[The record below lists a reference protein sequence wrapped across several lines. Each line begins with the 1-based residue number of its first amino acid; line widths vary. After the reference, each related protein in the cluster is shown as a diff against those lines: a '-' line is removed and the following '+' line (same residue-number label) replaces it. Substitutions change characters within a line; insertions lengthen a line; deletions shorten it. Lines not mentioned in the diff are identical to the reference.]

1 MTSPSGGRFDRS
13 FAIRMIRDFMIAL
26 IAIVVLELGARY
38 ALARYEFATE
48 DREVTLLAA
57 ERLAGDV
64 KDIMLNSGGPVAA
77 RTVYPIIR
85 RHSEK
90 AALEIAIVPSALTV
104 EAIQQRFGFTPNGIP
119 PDWSDGPHHEA
130 TVELHAEPFCIQCH
144 VTARPGDVLGQ
155 VTVRSY
161 RSHRLA
167 EWWREARVISV
178 VGMGNVLLHT
188 IVLFMLLRVRMEPL
202 LRLRAAVASLARG
215 KMDLSQR
222 AEVRSDDEF
231 GELAADFNH
240 FLDRIVLLVEDLDDV
255 LGKVAAVNQRL
266 LQVGTEMDSRID
278 TVQEL
283 NRDAMRRAYE
293 IGQKIAG
300 PWGEAV
306 NALDLVIG
314 DHAGSPGGD
323 GGGKLDESDESDE
336 SRELDPRMQ
345 EVLRSLR
352 SAAAVQLEAAEQLSA
367 LTELLSRLSQEVAGD
382 SHYRGE
388 IRLLEERMQSVAE
401 SGQTLLARLRG
412 PESDAGD
419 DRDPGG

>member
-85 RHSEK
+85 RHSEQ
-90 AALEIAIVPSALTV
+90 AALEIAIVPSALTM
-104 EAIQQRFGFTPNGIP
+104 EAIQARFGFTPNGIP

-215 KMDLSQR
+215 RMDLGQR

-306 NALDLVIG
+306 SALDLVIG

>member
-48 DREVTLLAA
+48 DREVTMLAA

-85 RHSEK
+85 RHSEQ

-215 KMDLSQR
+215 RMDLGQR

-266 LQVGTEMDSRID
+266 LQVGTEMDARID

-306 NALDLVIG
+306 SALDLVIG
-314 DHAGSPGGD
+314 DRAGSPGTD
-323 GGGKLDESDESDE
+323 GSEESDESGE
-336 SRELDPRMQ
+336 SDPRMRD
-345 EVLRSLR
+345 VLRSLR
-352 SAAAVQLEAAEQLSA
+352 SAAAVQLEAADQLSE

-412 PESDAGD
+412 PESDPGD
-419 DRDPGG
+419 DRDPEG

>member
-1 MTSPSGGRFDRS
+1 MTSHSGGRFDRS

-26 IAIVVLELGARY
+26 LAIVVLELGARY

-48 DREVTLLAA
+48 DREATELAA

-85 RHSEK
+85 RHSEQ
-90 AALEIAIVPSALTV
+90 AALEIAIVPSAVTV
-104 EAIQQRFGFTPNGIP
+104 EAFQQRFGFTPNGIV

-130 TVELHAEPFCIQCH
+130 TVELHAETFCIQCH

-188 IVLFMLLRVRMEPL
+188 IVLFLLLRVRMEPL

-215 KMDLSQR
+215 RMDLGQR

-266 LQVGTEMDSRID
+266 LQVGTEMDARID
-278 TVQEL
+278 TAQEL

-306 NALDLVIG
+306 SALDLVIA
-314 DHAGSPGGD
+314 DRAGSPGTD
-323 GGGKLDESDESDE
+323 GSDESDG
-336 SRELDPRMQ
+336 SGELDPRMQ
-345 EVLRSLR
+345 DVLRSLR
-352 SAAAVQLEAAEQLSA
+352 SAASVQLEAEEQLSE

-412 PESDAGD
+412 PESDPGD

>member
-1 MTSPSGGRFDRS
+1 
-13 FAIRMIRDFMIAL
+13 
-26 IAIVVLELGARY
+26 
-38 ALARYEFATE
+38 
-48 DREVTLLAA
+48 
-57 ERLAGDV
+57 
-64 KDIMLNSGGPVAA
+64 
-77 RTVYPIIR
+77 
-85 RHSEK
+85 
-90 AALEIAIVPSALTV
+90 
-104 EAIQQRFGFTPNGIP
+104 
-119 PDWSDGPHHEA
+119 
-130 TVELHAEPFCIQCH
+130 
-144 VTARPGDVLGQ
+144 
-155 VTVRSY
+155 VRSY

-188 IVLFMLLRVRMEPL
+188 IVLFLLLRVRMEPL

-215 KMDLSQR
+215 RMDLGQR

-266 LQVGTEMDSRID
+266 LQVGTEMDARID

-306 NALDLVIG
+306 SALDLVIV
-314 DHAGSPGGD
+314 DRAGSPGTD
-323 GGGKLDESDESDE
+323 GSDESDG
-336 SRELDPRMQ
+336 SGELDGSGEPDPRMRD
-345 EVLRSLR
+345 VLRSLR
-352 SAAAVQLEAAEQLSA
+352 AAAAIQLEAAEQLSA

-419 DRDPGG
+419 DRDPEG

>member
-38 ALARYEFATE
+38 AVARYEFATE
-48 DREVTLLAA
+48 DREVTMLAA

-85 RHSEK
+85 RHSEQ

-215 KMDLSQR
+215 RMDLGQR

-266 LQVGTEMDSRID
+266 LQVGTEMDARID

-306 NALDLVIG
+306 SALDLVIG
-314 DHAGSPGGD
+314 DRAGSPGTD
-323 GGGKLDESDESDE
+323 GSEESDESGE
-336 SRELDPRMQ
+336 SDPRMRD
-345 EVLRSLR
+345 VLRSLR
-352 SAAAVQLEAAEQLSA
+352 SAAAVQLEAADQLSE

-412 PESDAGD
+412 PESDPGD
-419 DRDPGG
+419 DRDPEG

>member
-215 KMDLSQR
+215 RMDLGQR

-266 LQVGTEMDSRID
+266 LQVGTEMDARID

-306 NALDLVIG
+306 SALDLVIG

-336 SRELDPRMQ
+336 SGEPDPRMQ
-345 EVLRSLR
+345 DVLRSLR
-352 SAAAVQLEAAEQLSA
+352 AAAAVQLEAAEQLSA

-382 SHYRGE
+382 SQYRGE

-412 PESDAGD
+412 PESDPGD
-419 DRDPGG
+419 DRDPGE

>member
-1 MTSPSGGRFDRS
+1 MTSQSGGRFDRS

-26 IAIVVLELGARY
+26 LAIVVLELGARY

-48 DREVTLLAA
+48 DREATELAA

-85 RHSEK
+85 RHSEQ
-90 AALEIAIVPSALTV
+90 AALEIAIVPSAVTV
-104 EAIQQRFGFTPNGIP
+104 EAIQQRFGFTPHGIT

-144 VTARPGDVLGQ
+144 VTAQPGDVLGQ

-188 IVLFMLLRVRMEPL
+188 IVLFLLLRVRMEPL
-202 LRLRAAVASLARG
+202 LRLRAAVARLARG
-215 KMDLSQR
+215 RMDLGLR

-266 LQVGTEMDSRID
+266 LQVGTEMDARID
-278 TVQEL
+278 TVQAL
-283 NRDAMRRAYE
+283 SRDTMRRAYE

-300 PWGEAV
+300 PWGETV
-306 NALDLVIG
+306 SALDLVIAG
-314 DHAGSPGGD
+314 RVGSPGGD
-323 GGGKLDESDESDE
+323 GSP
-336 SRELDPRMQ
+336 ELDPRMQ
-345 EVLRSLR
+345 DVLRSLR
-352 SAAAVQLEAAEQLSA
+352 QAAAVQLEAADQLSE

>member
-1 MTSPSGGRFDRS
+1 MTSHSGGRFDRS

-26 IAIVVLELGARY
+26 LAIVVLELGARY

-48 DREVTLLAA
+48 DREATELAA

-85 RHSEK
+85 RHSEQ

-104 EAIQQRFGFTPNGIP
+104 EAIQQRFGFTPHGIA
-119 PDWSDGPHHEA
+119 PDWSDGPHHES
-130 TVELHAEPFCIQCH
+130 TVELHAETFCIQCH

-188 IVLFMLLRVRMEPL
+188 IVLFLLLRVRMEPL

-215 KMDLSQR
+215 RMDLGLR

-266 LQVGTEMDSRID
+266 LQVGTEMDARID

-300 PWGEAV
+300 PWSEAV
-306 NALDLVIG
+306 GALDLVIA
-314 DHAGSPGGD
+314 DRAGSPCTD
-323 GGGKLDESDESDE
+323 GSDESSGSDESDG
-336 SRELDPRMQ
+336 RGDFDPRMQ
-345 EVLRSLR
+345 DVLRSLR
-352 SAAAVQLEAAEQLSA
+352 AAAAVQLEAAEQLSE

-419 DRDPGG
+419 ARDSGG